1 MSRVFRRFGSYAS
14 SFLLLAAMLAT
25 LHLSGCGNM
34 STGSQPPPPTWLP
47 SPNDFR
53 FQGVGADM
61 STVGQENGAFG
72 GGGGYSITAAWG
84 SPIELGNGACVPG
97 YTIENCEWFFH
108 DYLYTA
114 GQSRDTTA
122 GYDSGAL
129 TDLNNFP
136 NLTRGTDDLSAPNLV
151 IRSLDVQPANDAFA
165 VAFISSPSVA
175 GFQPSL
181 QHMQVSDLPAFAA
194 SQGLKGRVVTALS
207 LDSPTTCDVFSY
219 GWANDPNS
227 IYETSVE
234 PVTRDTVASV
244 AQNMAA
250 EGYVIT
256 AFGAGGQPNFGWY
269 MVGTRLEGSTTPRPI
284 FVSSPDRPSDA
295 LYYSQGYVDV
305 VTIFDSPTVATSTRI
320 WVVEK

>member
-1 MSRVFRRFGSYAS
+1 MTPGRQLAPPARSPSR
-14 SFLLLAAMLAT
+14 
-25 LHLSGCGNM
+25 
-34 STGSQPPPPTWLP
+34 
-47 SPNDFR
+47 NDFR

-72 GGGGYSITAAWG
+72 GGGGYSITRAWG
-84 SPIELGNGACVPG
+84 GPIELGNGMCVPG
-97 YTIENCEWFFH
+97 YTIDFCEWFLH

-122 GYDSGAL
+122 GYDSGFL

-194 SQGLKGRVVTALS
+194 SEGPKGRVVTALS
-207 LDSPTTCDVFSY
+207 LDSPTTCYVFSY

-234 PVTRDTVASV
+234 PVTNETVASV
-244 AQNMAA
+244 AQNMATG
-250 EGYVIT
+250 GYVIT

-269 MVGTRLEGSTTPRPI
+269 MVGTSLHGSTTPRPI
-284 FVSSPDRPSDA
+284 FGSTYYRPSDD
-295 LYYSQGYVDV
+295 LYYSKGYVDV
-305 VTIFDSPTVATSTRI
+305 VTITATLPPNARTRSGLASHKLCQPLR
-320 WVVEK
+320 WPF

>member
-1 MSRVFRRFGSYAS
+1 MSIFHPLGKDRPGYF
-14 SFLLLAAMLAT
+14 LAT
-25 LHLSGCGNM
+25 LILAISHLTGCGAM
-34 STGSQPPPPTWLP
+34 TPGLQPAPPARSP
-47 SPNDFR
+47 SLNDFR

-194 SQGLKGRVVTALS
+194 SEGLKGRVVTALS
-207 LDSPTTCDVFSY
+207 LDSPTTCYVFSY

-305 VTIFDSPTVATSTRI
+305 VTIYDSPTVTSSTRI

>member
-1 MSRVFRRFGSYAS
+1 MSIFHPLGKDRPGYF
-14 SFLLLAAMLAT
+14 LAT
-25 LHLSGCGNM
+25 VILAISHLTGCGAM
-34 STGSQPPPPTWLP
+34 TPGLQPPPPAWSP
-47 SPNDFR
+47 SLNDFR

-61 STVGQENGAFG
+61 STVGNENGAFG
-72 GGGGYSITAAWG
+72 GGGGYSITPAWG
-84 SPIELGNGACVPG
+84 GPIQLGNGNCVPG
-97 YTIENCEWFFH
+97 YTIAFCEWFFH

-122 GYDSGAL
+122 GYDSGFL

-181 QHMQVSDLPAFAA
+181 QHMQVSDLQAFAT
-194 SQGLKGRVVTALS
+194 SEGLKGRVVTALS
-207 LDSPTTCDVFSY
+207 LDSPTTCYVFSY

-284 FVSSPDRPSDA
+284 FVSSPDRPSDG

-305 VTIFDSPTVATSTRI
+305 VTIYDSPTVTSSTRI